1 MGAAQAGKVLRIV
14 ADGSK
19 LIQAVANCTVPKISI
34 VVAGS
39 YGAGNYAMW
48 SEFIARFYFAWPNS
62 HVAVMG
68 AAQAGKVLRIVAEGK
83 QKASGQEPNP
93 QMLDFLEQSTA
104 MKLEQQSTALF
115 NTAMLHDDGI
125 IDPRDTRKIT
135 YFPFRNYL

>member
-1 MGAAQAGKVLRIV
+1 M
-14 ADGSK
+14 
-19 LIQAVANCTVPKISI
+19 
-34 VVAGS
+34 AGS

-62 HVAVMG
+62 HVVVMG

-104 MKLEQQSTALF
+104 MKLEQQSTALSIRPCYMT
-115 NTAMLHDDGI
+115 TALL
-125 IDPRDTRKIT
+125 TREI
-135 YFPFRNYL
+135 PENYLFSF

>member
-1 MGAAQAGKVLRIV
+1 MVGTDAEQNGIIKH
-14 ADGSK
+14 GSK

-39 YGAGNYAMW
+39 YGAGNYAMCGR
-48 SEFIARFYFAWPNS
+48 SLAPDFIFAWPNS

-83 QKASGQEPNP
+83 QKASGMEPNA

-104 MKLEQQSTALF
+104 MKLDQHSQSM
-115 NTAMLHDDGI
+115 MLYVVLHVNLLRMI
-125 IDPRDTRKIT
+125 
-135 YFPFRNYL
+135 